1 MLRKRQFFAVLLVM
15 VLLVAALA
23 LAGCGQEEGRE
34 AREMVDEAGR
44 QATDFAEG
52 FCGAI
57 ILVPLCIGVVAT
69 QRQRKDECD

>member
-1 MLRKRQFFAVLLVM
+1 MLRKRRFFAVLLM
-15 VLLVAALA
+15 ALLLVAVLA

-57 ILVPLCIGVVAT
+57 VLVPLFLGLVVT
-69 QRQRKDECD
+69 RRQAKDESD